1 MDASQTKTLV
11 QELRMCLRQIN
22 SQIEEIRQEA
32 VRTSIP
38 PVTMRD
44 ERGTYIWASLVIA
57 KANVLHSLTLLNQ
70 GTFENDNL
78 S

>member
-1 MDASQTKTLV
+1 MKVAQTPTLV
-11 QELRMCLRQIN
+11 QELQKCLRQIN

-32 VRTSIP
+32 VRTNTP

-44 ERGTYIWASLVIA
+44 AQGDYIWSPLVVA
-57 KANVLHSLTLLNQ
+57 KANVLCTLASLGQ
-70 GTFENDNL
+70 GTFTNDHL